1 MSFAN
6 RVEDVVASVAG
17 SGLGAVTL
25 AGTPPALRR
34 PLSAL
39 GGVGVTFDY
48 VLEQGSAWEHG
59 TGTITGTNM
68 FSRVASDSSAGGAAV
83 AFSAG
88 ARFFHDVSASTLAKM
103 LTDDDGTTLDAYLA
117 APENAGGTPSD
128 TALLPVVQGPAVKA
142 VDLASLAAFLLAKY
156 PTGRTATVD
165 ITSTVPFPLDF
176 TSHNRR
182 RLFCTAAATINGP
195 SNFGSVGNDF
205 ECKVTNNS
213 GAEVTF
219 GGGIVCLPAGTKLK
233 SGATAEIFSSGGILY
248 AQLPPAGAAVVSPG
262 QVTGLAAGTPTHNT
276 VPLTWSVPATGTAP
290 FSYTVQRS
298 PAGAG
303 TWTTVASG
311 VADLFY
317 TAAGLTATTAYDFR
331 VAATNDGGTGT
342 YSATAS
348 ATTGAAPAVPVPGQ
362 VTGLTAGTPT
372 SVAVPL
378 SWTAPADGGAPTG
391 YDVEYRVQGTTPW
404 TLFSDNQ
411 AATNTTVSGLASA
424 TVHEFRVSAQNASG
438 NGTPSAIVTVT
449 TAAAP
454 SNAVITP
461 SVRSGFP
468 VDTKTFYNN
477 GYGWTDM
484 SITGGPTITSAEWA
498 FTDSASSDPAVAWPS
513 GTPSGSTT
521 PKGRKGTF
529 SRNSGTN
536 LTGVYVVPSDFSLQY
551 AITTSIPYYFW
562 LRVVDSTGTAHYF
575 RRAEAVNFL
584 DNRATLTTSS
594 AASVMTKVG

>member
-88 ARFFHDVSASTLAKM
+88 A
-103 LTDDDGTTLDAYLA
+103 
-117 APENAGGTPSD
+117 
-128 TALLPVVQGPAVKA
+128 
-142 VDLASLAAFLLAKY
+142 
-156 PTGRTATVD
+156 
-165 ITSTVPFPLDF
+165 
-176 TSHNRR
+176 
-182 RLFCTAAATINGP
+182 
-195 SNFGSVGNDF
+195 
-205 ECKVTNNS
+205 
-213 GAEVTF
+213 
-219 GGGIVCLPAGTKLK
+219 
-233 SGATAEIFSSGGILY
+233 
-248 AQLPPAGAAVVSPG
+248 
-262 QVTGLAAGTPTHNT
+262 
-276 VPLTWSVPATGTAP
+276 
-290 FSYTVQRS
+290 
-298 PAGAG
+298 
-303 TWTTVASG
+303 
-311 VADLFY
+311 
-317 TAAGLTATTAYDFR
+317 
-331 VAATNDGGTGT
+331 
-342 YSATAS
+342 
-348 ATTGAAPAVPVPGQ
+348 
-362 VTGLTAGTPT
+362 
-372 SVAVPL
+372 
-378 SWTAPADGGAPTG
+378 
-391 YDVEYRVQGTTPW
+391 
-404 TLFSDNQ
+404 
-411 AATNTTVSGLASA
+411 

-438 NGTPSAIVTVT
+438 NGTPSAIVTAT

-551 AITTSIPYYFW
+551 AITTSTPYYFW